1 MKKFEGFLPE
11 TIDFMWE
18 LRMNNS
24 KEWMDQ
30 NRDRY
35 KAVMKDPFDLLAA
48 ELAELSPMFCGK
60 KMKYSVSRIN
70 RDIRYSRDKSPY
82 RPNRWVV
89 LYDEKYRGTEWKLRP
104 TFYFELGPEGF
115 THGLG
120 MWCATPAFLT
130 AYRKKIDSNP
140 AAFQRMIKKVDKD
153 PLFQLEGDEYKK
165 IKNETLDPMA
175 QIWYK
180 KKDVIICARSGMED
194 VLFTPELPKYLAE
207 EWSRLK
213 GLYGYLEEIET
224 E

>member
-153 PLFQLEGDEYKK
+153 PLFQLEGGEYKK